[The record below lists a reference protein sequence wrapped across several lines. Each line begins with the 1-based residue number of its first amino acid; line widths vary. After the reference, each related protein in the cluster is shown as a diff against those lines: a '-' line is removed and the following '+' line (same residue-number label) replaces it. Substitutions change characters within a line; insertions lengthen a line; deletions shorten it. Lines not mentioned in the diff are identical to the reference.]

1 MALLRRLVSLAAV
14 CLCAAPL
21 TGARDIVGAVNLDS
35 YTLDK
40 VGLGLGRTGRAHG

>member
-1 MALLRRLVSLAAV
+1 MGLLRLISLATV
-14 CLCAAPL
+14 CLCAIPL
-21 TGARDIVGAVNLDS
+21 TEARDIVGAVNLDS